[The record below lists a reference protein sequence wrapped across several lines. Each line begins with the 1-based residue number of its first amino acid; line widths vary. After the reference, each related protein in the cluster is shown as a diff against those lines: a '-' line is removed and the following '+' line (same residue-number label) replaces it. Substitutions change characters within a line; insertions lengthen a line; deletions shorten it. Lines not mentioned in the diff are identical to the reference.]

1 MIEQVYFNIYIY
13 TENMTKYLQEK
24 YKVSF
29 FRYSNMTSYDISK
42 TLVRHD
48 SQVWLLI
55 ISLWDMWHI

>member
-13 TENMTKYLQEK
+13 TENMTN
-24 YKVSF
+24 F
-29 FRYSNMTSYDISK
+29 FWYSNMTSYDISK

>member
-24 YKVSF
+24 YKVSL

-48 SQVWLLI
+48 SQV
-55 ISLWDMWHI
+55 